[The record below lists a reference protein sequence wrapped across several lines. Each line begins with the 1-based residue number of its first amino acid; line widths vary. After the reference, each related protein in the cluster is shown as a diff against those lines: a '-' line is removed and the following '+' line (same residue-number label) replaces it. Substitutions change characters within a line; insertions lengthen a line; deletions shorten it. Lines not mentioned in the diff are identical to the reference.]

1 MDFTLDNDIYLKNII
16 KNMKIINN
24 EYNNNHNFKPLIRV
38 KSKKINQND
47 YNIMA
52 EGNLLN
58 NRIDKLSKI
67 RNLHKKKKNKNEVEK
82 VVDIVNDNIINHE
95 DGTKNKSW
103 KQLTDDDKLKQM
115 NLYLDMNKSI
125 DITDALREKIIILL
139 KNGKLDYRKYIIYDK
154 VNNRIEE
161 IPLIR
166 LNKETNSYY
175 LLTDLEKKSKKC
187 HKKKISKI
195 FKIK

>member
-1 MDFTLDNDIYLKNII
+1 
-16 KNMKIINN
+16 
-24 EYNNNHNFKPLIRV
+24 
-38 KSKKINQND
+38 
-47 YNIMA
+47 
-52 EGNLLN
+52 
-58 NRIDKLSKI
+58 
-67 RNLHKKKKNKNEVEK
+67 
-82 VVDIVNDNIINHE
+82 
-95 DGTKNKSW
+95 
-103 KQLTDDDKLKQM
+103 
-115 NLYLDMNKSI
+115 MNKSI